1 MDKYLLKPLSE
12 LDAPNFFDLIDKN
25 RPRLEAFFS
34 GTVAK
39 TKTFEDTSNYLKEI
53 IEKQIQKT
61 YLAFFVI
68 DNKSQKIIGF
78 MDVKNIDWHLPK
90 AELGCF
96 MDKEFANQGI
106 AAEPFSAFIH
116 HLFSTYHF
124 QKLFL
129 RTHESNEAAKALAI
143 KTGFIQE
150 GILRSDYKSL
160 NGEFLDLIYFG
171 LLHHEFK
178 KWHNKN

>member
-1 MDKYLLKPLSE
+1 MDKYLLKPLNE
-12 LDAPNFFDLIDKN
+12 DDAQTFFDLIENN

-39 TKTFEDTSNYLKEI
+39 TKTFDDTSNYLKEI

-68 DNKSQKIIGF
+68 DSESQKIIGF
-78 MDVKNIDWHLPK
+78 MDAKNIDWNLPK

-96 MDKEFANQGI
+96 IDKNFANQGI

-124 QKLFL
+124 TKLFL

-150 GILRSDYKSL
+150 GVLRSDYKSL

-171 LLHHEFK
+171 ILHHEFK